1 MTYQVQFE
9 RAALVQLNGL
19 PPTAFDARVERVAA
33 LVKEGRTR
41 QRGGLDVLHEI
52 MAVLPLG
59 VAAQIRNTT
68 FTLVDRASWP

>member
-1 MTYQVQFE
+1 MTYQVEFE

-19 PPTAFDARVERVAA
+19 PSTAFDALVERVVA

-41 QRGGLDVLHEI
+41 QRGGLDVLPEI

-59 VAAQIRNTT
+59 VAAQI
-68 FTLVDRASWP
+68 